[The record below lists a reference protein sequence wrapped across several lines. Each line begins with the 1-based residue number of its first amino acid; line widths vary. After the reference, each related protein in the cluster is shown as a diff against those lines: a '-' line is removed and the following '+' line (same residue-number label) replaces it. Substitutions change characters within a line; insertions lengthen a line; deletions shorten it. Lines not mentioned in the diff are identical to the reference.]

1 MDGGRF
7 GDSSED
13 GYELEIPQG
22 ALPPDVDQLDVTIQ
36 PHISNSKRR
45 PLPEGTELV
54 SGVYEIQS
62 TEVGLSKAVSFTCD
76 HCCDVPDENH
86 ASLRVVRAREQGEF
100 EPVDNSQVEVRRSS
114 VVLKL
119 KELATSCLAVVA
131 TVAGRKFVSFCG
143 IMYRLKKE
151 GRMTTSLTFHFIV
164 IKDLNVCIKVRLT
177 QLSNA
182 TLTNLTY

>member
-36 PHISNSKRR
+36 PHISNSKKR

-54 SGVYEIQS
+54 SGVYEIQC
-62 TEVGLSKAVSFTCD
+62 TEVRLSKAVSFTCD
-76 HCCDVPDENH
+76 HCCEVPDKDR
-86 ASLRVVRAREQGEF
+86 ASLHVVRARGQGGF
-100 EPVDNSQVEVRRSS
+100 EPVDDSQVEIRRSS

-119 KELATSCLAVVA
+119 SKLETSCFAVVA
-131 TVAGRKFVSFCG
+131 TVAVRRFVSYCG
-143 IMYRLKKE
+143 TAYCLKKE
-151 GRMTTSLTFHFIV
+151 GRMATSVTFHFIV
-164 IKDLNVCIKVRLT
+164 VKDLNVCIKVRLV
-177 QLSNA
+177 Q
-182 TLTNLTY
+182 